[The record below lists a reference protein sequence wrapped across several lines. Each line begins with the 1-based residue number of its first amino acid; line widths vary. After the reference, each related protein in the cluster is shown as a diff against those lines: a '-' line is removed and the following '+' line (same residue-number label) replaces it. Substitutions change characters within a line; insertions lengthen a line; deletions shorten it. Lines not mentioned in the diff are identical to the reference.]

1 MNIKEILEDVK
12 LGKISIEDGLK
23 KLQHLPYEIDIGY
36 AKIDNSRFLTKGFP
50 EVILGNFKKPQQVL
64 EIAKKIFEASGEVVI
79 TKASP
84 DLFTFIKQE
93 MPIAKYYYEAKII
106 YITNKDKKN
115 EGNIIVACAGTSDLP
130 VAEEASV
137 IATIMGSNVCK
148 MYDIGIAGLHRLL
161 SRLDDLKKSNVIIA
175 VAGMEGAL
183 PSVIASLIDKP
194 VIAVPTSVGYGSH
207 LGGLTP
213 LFSMLNSCVPGMAVV
228 NIDNG
233 FGAGAIAHMIN
244 YIAVNGGVK

>member
-1 MNIKEILEDVK
+1 MNIREVLEDIK

-23 KLQHLPYEIDIGY
+23 KLQHLPYESDIGY
-36 AKIDNSRFLTKGFP
+36 AKIDNNRSLTKGFP
-50 EVILGNFKKPQQVL
+50 EVILGNSKEPQQVL
-64 EIAKKIFEASGEVVI
+64 EIAKKIFEISGKVVI
-79 TKASP
+79 TKANL
-84 DLFTFIKQE
+84 DLFIFIKNE
-93 MPIAKYYYEAKII
+93 MSLAEYYNEAKII
-106 YITNKDKKN
+106 AISNEKKKT

-137 IATIMGSNVCK
+137 IATIMGSNVNK

-161 SRLDDLKKSNVIIA
+161 NRLDDLKKSNVIVA

-183 PSVIASLIDKP
+183 PSVIASLVDKP
-194 VIAVPTSVGYGSH
+194 VIAVPTSVGYGSN

-233 FGAGAIAHMIN
+233 FGAGTIAHMIN
-244 YIAVNGGVK
+244 QMAIKGGGK